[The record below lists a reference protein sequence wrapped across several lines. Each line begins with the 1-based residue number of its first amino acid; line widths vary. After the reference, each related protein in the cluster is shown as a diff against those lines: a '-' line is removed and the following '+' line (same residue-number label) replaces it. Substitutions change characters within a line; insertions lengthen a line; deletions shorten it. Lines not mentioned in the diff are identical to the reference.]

1 MSKHADCFT
10 SPFPSSRLPRWL
22 GRCKR
27 TDSQAMSAWLPL
39 RTLTVATGRLDLLS
53 SSAASWQCQKR
64 WASQSAKTTRGVKS
78 TLPSSSSPGN
88 LLKALPKEH
97 DDGDRGYLAFTKA
110 SLFKLTLPL
119 QPPTSDVRSTRSK
132 ASSAFSLS
140 KAKEAARAEQ
150 ETKETHAEAEE
161 SATEREDPWELI
173 ADRGERISQID
184 PIQGPSMKSLSKE
197 TSVKS
202 NQKKHH
208 DQRVELHGSE
218 MGEPADDPSLEFD
231 AKVPAHSVVFLLH
244 SGQPLSYIASLI
256 EAEGPGFGD
265 EAGTKPKEIT
275 FHSRATDSKRW
286 SPSTSIGDFMRD
298 AARIGSFAIRLK
310 PPEEKDARQDDG
322 DSSTEPHDLQPR
334 NIVVSVPSFEDRT
347 RFIRAALYSKTAEI
361 ERMARMKADCDA
373 LARLTTRRFAIAGG
387 FILGGWWITV
397 FSITFLSNWG
407 WDLAEPLTYLCG
419 LGTLM
424 AGYTWFLVHNRE
436 VSYRAVLTET
446 TTRRQQRLYFE
457 KGFNMERYEELIDEC
472 KELRKQIKK
481 VAEDYDLEWDQSKGS
496 SGHYKR
502 ALDIVEKREAQEK
515 QPVVIKTDSEE
526 DAAQGS
532 AEEKQEKSE
541 GAKGQEGSGG
551 KKG

>member
-1 MSKHADCFT
+1 MA
-10 SPFPSSRLPRWL
+10 SSRLLCFPGKIASVNVY
-22 GRCKR
+22 GR
-27 TDSQAMSAWLPL
+27 PL
-39 RTLTVATGRLDLLS
+39 SRYNECRQIRLS
-53 SSAASWQCQKR
+53 STSS
-64 WASQSAKTTRGVKS
+64 SSHGHSGIKS
-78 TLPSSSSPGN
+78 TLPSSSSPES

-119 QPPTSDVRSTRSK
+119 QPPSSNIHSTRSK
-132 ASSAFSLS
+132 ASSAYSIR
-140 KAKEAARAEQ
+140 K
-150 ETKETHAEAEE
+150 TKEEMLKRENEETRAEAEE
-161 SATEREDPWELI
+161 SAVESPEAWELI

-184 PIQGPSMKSLSKE
+184 PLQGPNLKPVSGE
-197 TSVKS
+197 TSPKNESDDNSKMRKKS
-202 NQKKHH
+202 SKLL
-208 DQRVELHGSE
+208 LHGSE
-218 MGEPADDPSLEFD
+218 QGEPADDPAEEFD

-265 EAGTKPKEIT
+265 DKGTKPKSIT
-275 FHSRATDSKRW
+275 FHSRVTDSKRW

-310 PPEEKDARQDDG
+310 PPTEE
-322 DSSTEPHDLQPR
+322 DSRKAYEEQEDREGRKSAQSQKGEIEKNYLQPR
-334 NIVVSVPSFEDRT
+334 SIQINVPSFEDRS
-347 RFIRAALYSKTAEI
+347 RFLRSSLYNKTAEI
-361 ERMARMKADCDA
+361 ERMAKIKADCDA

-387 FILGGWWITV
+387 VILGGWWVTV

-407 WDLAEPLTYLCG
+407 WDLAEPLTYLTG

-446 TTRRQQRLYFE
+446 TTRRQQRLYIE
-457 KGFNMERYEELIDEC
+457 KGLNMDRYEELIDEC
-472 KELRKQIKK
+472 KELRKQIRK

-496 SGHYKR
+496 SGHNKR

-515 QPVVIKTDSEE
+515 QPVIIKTDSDEE
-526 DAAQGS
+526 AANGS
-532 AEEKQEKSE
+532 EEEKQEKIGDEKE
-541 GAKGQEGSGG
+541 GKGGSG
-551 KKG
+551 KKD